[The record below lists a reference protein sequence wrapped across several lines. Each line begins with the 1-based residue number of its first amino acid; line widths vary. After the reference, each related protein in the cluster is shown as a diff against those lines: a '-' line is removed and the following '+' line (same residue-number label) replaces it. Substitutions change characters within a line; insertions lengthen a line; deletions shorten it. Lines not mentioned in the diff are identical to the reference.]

1 MDDRDALRRRAIE
14 LRLHGLS
21 TSQIA
26 RELGI
31 RVSSTLNRW
40 LVGTPAPDWTRRPGA
55 KDAERD
61 QARQLR
67 KDGLSLRQIAEAL
80 HVAKSSVSV
89 WVADV
94 PVPPICGPGS
104 AEIAQRGRDYWDAEL
119 RRRDIAR
126 EATKLSAAEEV
137 GSLSDRDLL
146 LVGAILYWAEGS
158 KDKSYDRRERVVL
171 INSDERLIRI
181 FLRWL
186 ESLGVPPEHLRFRLS
201 IHESACIEEAERYW
215 ADVVGVTPEK
225 FDRATVKRNKTSTV
239 RLNVGADYHGC
250 VVVTVL
256 KSALLY
262 RRIDGW
268 VRGIDLGAERFMR
281 TGGSVQSDSL

>member
-1 MDDRDALRRRAIE
+1 MRRRAIE
-14 LRLHGLS
+14 LRLQGLS
-21 TSQIA
+21 PSQIA

-40 LVGTPAPDWTRRPGA
+40 LVGTPAPEWTSRPTA
-55 KDAERD
+55 KDAERT

-67 KDGLSLRQIAEAL
+67 ADGLSLRQISEKL
-80 HVAKSSVSV
+80 NVAKSSVSV
-89 WVADV
+89 WVADI

-104 AEIAQRGRDYWDAEL
+104 AEIAQRGRDYWKAEM
-119 RRRDIAR
+119 RKRDVAR
-126 EATKLSAAEEV
+126 EQTKLSAAQEV

-158 KDKSYDRRERVVL
+158 KDKPYDRRERVVL

-181 FLRWL
+181 FMRWL
-186 ESLGVPPEHLRFRLS
+186 ELLGVPRERLRFRLS
-201 IHESACIEEAERYW
+201 IHESACIEDAEKYW
-215 ADVVGVTPEK
+215 AEVVGVPPDQL
-225 FDRATVKRNKTSTV
+225 DRATIKRNKTSTV

-250 VVVTVL
+250 MIVTVV

-262 RRIDGW
+262 RQIEGW
-268 VRGIDLGAERFMR
+268 VRGIDGGAERFTR
-281 TGGSVQSDSL
+281 PGVPAQSDSL

>member
-1 MDDRDALRRRAIE
+1 MRSRAIE
-14 LRLHGLS
+14 LRLQGLS

-40 LVGTPAPDWTRRPGA
+40 LIGTPAPVWTSRPTA
-55 KDAERD
+55 KDSERL

-67 KDGLSLRQIAEAL
+67 ADGLSLRQISEKL
-80 HVAKSSVSV
+80 NVAKSSVSV
-89 WVADV
+89 WVADI

-104 AEIAQRGRDYWDAEL
+104 AEIAQRGREYWKTEM
-119 RRRDIAR
+119 RRRDVAR
-126 EATKLSAAEEV
+126 EQTKLSAAQEV

-186 ESLGVPPEHLRFRLS
+186 QLLGVPKERLRFRLS
-201 IHESACIEEAERYW
+201 IHESACIEEAQTHW
-215 ADVVGVTPEK
+215 AEVVGISPDQ
-225 FDRATVKRNKTSTV
+225 FDRATIKRNKASTV

-250 VVVTVL
+250 VIVTVL
-256 KSALLY
+256 KSAFLY
-262 RRIDGW
+262 RQIEGW
-268 VRGIDLGAERFMR
+268 VRGIDVGADRFSR
-281 TGGSVQSDSL
+281 PSLPAQSDSL